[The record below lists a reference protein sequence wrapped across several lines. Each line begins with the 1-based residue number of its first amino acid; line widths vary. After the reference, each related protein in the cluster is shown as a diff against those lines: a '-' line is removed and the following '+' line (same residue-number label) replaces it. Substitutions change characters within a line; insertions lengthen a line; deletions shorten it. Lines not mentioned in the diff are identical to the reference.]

1 MNLNINFLSV
11 DFESVKE
18 RNGFLSIKGSSE
30 INKRVSFGFL
40 SDVVTGNLDRVY
52 GTITLKVLP
61 DILLVHMV
69 HFLIINKP
77 LNTNLA
83 ILLLA
88 TGNLLKTILIS
99 LVLLILLF
107 FEFRSLRSPIFL
119 GLRSLNHQSL
129 GSELLT

>member
-40 SDVVTGNLDRVY
+40 CDVVTGNLDRVY

>member
-18 RNGFLSIKGSSE
+18 RNGFLSIESSSE

-40 SDVVTGNLDRVY
+40 RDVVTGNLDRVY
-52 GTITLKVLP
+52 GTIALKVLP

>member
-18 RNGFLSIKGSSE
+18 RNGFLSIESSSE

>member
-18 RNGFLSIKGSSE
+18 RNGFLSIESSSE
-30 INKRVSFGFL
+30 INKRVSFWFL

-52 GTITLKVLP
+52 GTIALKVLP

>member
-40 SDVVTGNLDRVY
+40 RDVVTGNLDRVY

-61 DILLVHMV
+61 DILFVHMV

-107 FEFRSLRSPIFL
+107 FEFCSLRSPIFL